1 MYNRMKLNTTNI
13 LVALV
18 FFGVVF
24 SMMCYSCATLIPYN
38 EADAFTKQFPYEGF
52 TSLEYSNQNK
62 QVSTQCE
69 KVYGFDGLF
78 CKPSVADNNI
88 ELYSSAKGDP
98 SCFGKSAGLSNS
110 KGSLCLDENQ
120 MNMLLTRGGNS
131 TGKDSQI
138 GQ

>member
-1 MYNRMKLNTTNI
+1 MKLNTTNI
-13 LVALV
+13 LVVLV
-18 FFGVVF
+18 FFGVVC

-62 QVSTQCE
+62 QVSTDCE

-78 CKPSVADNNI
+78 CKPSAANALVDI
-88 ELYSSAKGDP
+88 YSSAKGDVT
-98 SCFGKSAGLSNS
+98 SFGKSAGLSNS
-110 KGSLCLDENQ
+110 KGSLCLDANQ